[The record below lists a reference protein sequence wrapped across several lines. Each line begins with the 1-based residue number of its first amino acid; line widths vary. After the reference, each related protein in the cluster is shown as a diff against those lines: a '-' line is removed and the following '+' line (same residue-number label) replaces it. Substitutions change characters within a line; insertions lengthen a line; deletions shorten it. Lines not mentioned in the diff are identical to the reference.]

1 MNQHTGPGSRT
12 EDEGRRAGDTGDVD
26 LDELL
31 YAEQLAGTGR
41 VVPSG
46 PVGELRPR
54 LATRYLGLELRSP
67 VVASAGPLTGHLPSL
82 HELVDAGVGA
92 VVMPSLFEEDLE
104 DETDALVR
112 LQAHEDV
119 AHAEATLGYRPGG
132 LPSARGVDRY
142 LAVLTRAKAELD
154 VPVIASLNGTTPGG
168 WVRFASL
175 LSDAGADAIELN
187 TYRVAAD
194 LTMPG
199 GEIEDETLRLV
210 ESVVTAAEVPV
221 AVKLSP
227 YWSALGALSRR
238 LVDAGAAGLVLFNRF
253 YQPDIDLDRLA
264 VTPRLVLST
273 SHELRLPL
281 RWIALLG
288 GRVDASLAATTGVHT
303 GEDVVKVLLAGGDVA
318 MTTSAVLQHGAGHVA
333 TMLQDLEDWME
344 QRGYGSVQEMV
355 GAVSQRAVTDPQ
367 AFERAQYVETI
378 TRHASVFEP

>member
-1 MNQHTGPGSRT
+1 VNQDQGSI
-12 EDEGRRAGDTGDVD
+12 GRSGAGAVGYTGDAD

-31 YAEQLAGTGR
+31 YAEQLAGPGR

-46 PVGELRPR
+46 PAPQRRPL
-54 LATRYLGLELRSP
+54 LATRYLGLDLRSP

-82 HELVDAGVGA
+82 HELADAGVGA
-92 VVMPSLFEEDLE
+92 VVMPSLFEEDLD
-104 DETDALVR
+104 DETAALVR

-119 AHAEATLGYRPGG
+119 THAEATLGYRPGG

-142 LAVLTRAKAELD
+142 LAVLARAQAELD

-175 LSDAGADAIELN
+175 LSDAGASAIELN
-187 TYRVAAD
+187 TYQVAAD
-194 LTMPG
+194 AATSG
-199 GEIEDETLRLV
+199 SEVEDELLRLV
-210 ESVVTAAEVPV
+210 ESVVAAAEVPV

-238 LVDAGAAGLVLFNRF
+238 LVDAGASGLVLFNRF

-273 SHELRLPL
+273 SDELRLPL
-281 RWIALLG
+281 RWMALLR
-288 GRVDASLAATTGVHT
+288 GRLAASLAATTGVHT
-303 GEDVVKVLLAGGDVA
+303 GHDVAKVLLAGGDVA
-318 MTTSAVLQHGAGHVA
+318 MSTSALLRQGPGHVA
-333 TMLQDLEDWME
+333 VMLEGLEDWMVE
-344 QRGYGSVQEMV
+344 RGYGAVREMV
-355 GAVSQRAVTDPQ
+355 GAVSQRAVADPQ

-378 TRHASVFEP
+378 THHASIYEP

>member
-1 MNQHTGPGSRT
+1 MNQHRGNGPTTDGGQ
-12 EDEGRRAGDTGDVD
+12 GRGGYTGDAD

-31 YAEQLAGTGR
+31 YAEQLAGPGR

-46 PVGELRPR
+46 PIGERRPL

-82 HELVDAGVGA
+82 HELDEAGVGA
-92 VVMPSLFEEDLE
+92 VVMPSLFEEDL
-104 DETDALVR
+104 DRETDSLVR

-132 LPSARGVDRY
+132 LPAARGVDRY
-142 LAVLTRAKAELD
+142 VAVLRRARAELD

-175 LSDAGADAIELN
+175 LAEAGADAIELN

-194 LTMPG
+194 VDTTG
-199 GEIEDETLRLV
+199 SEVEDETLRLV
-210 ESVVTAAEVPV
+210 ESVVAAAGVPV

-227 YWSALGALSRR
+227 YWSALGELSRR

-264 VTPRLVLST
+264 VTPRLVLSS

-281 RWIALLG
+281 RWIALLR
-288 GRVDASLAATTGVHT
+288 GRVEASLGATTGVHS

-318 MTTSAVLQHGAGHVA
+318 MSTSALLQRGTGHVA
-333 TMLQDLEDWME
+333 EMLAEVEHWMGE
-344 QRGYGSVQEMV
+344 RGYASVQEMV
-355 GAVSQRAVTDPQ
+355 GAVSQRAVADPQ

-378 TRHASVFEP
+378 THHASTFEP

>member
-1 MNQHTGPGSRT
+1 VNQHAGSGPGSG
-12 EDEGRRAGDTGDVD
+12 DEARRAGDTGDVD
-26 LDELL
+26 IDELL

-46 PVGELRPR
+46 PVGERQPR

-92 VVMPSLFEEDLE
+92 VVMPSLFEEELE

-142 LAVLTRAKAELD
+142 LAVLARAKAELG

-194 LTMPG
+194 LTMLG
-199 GEIEDETLRLV
+199 GEVEDETARLV
-210 ESVVTAAEVPV
+210 ESVVAAAQVPV

-253 YQPDIDLDRLA
+253 YQPDIDLERLA
-264 VTPRLVLST
+264 VTARLVLST

-288 GRVDASLAATTGVHT
+288 GRLDVSLAATTGVHT

-333 TMLQDLEDWME
+333 TMLQGLEDWMQ

-355 GAVSQRAVTDPQ
+355 GAVSQRAVADPQ